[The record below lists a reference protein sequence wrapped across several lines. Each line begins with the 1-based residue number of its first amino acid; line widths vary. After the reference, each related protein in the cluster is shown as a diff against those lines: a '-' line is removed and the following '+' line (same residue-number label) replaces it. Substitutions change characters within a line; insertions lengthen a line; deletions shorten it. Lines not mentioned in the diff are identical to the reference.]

1 MSDTF
6 ENYFL
11 NGTTNYHH
19 CSQLPLQRKLFG
31 NLIPKAKKSTWMLA
45 TERRE
50 REKGPKE
57 EEEEK
62 KNPFFCVRITL
73 GRGKLFRNF

>member
-31 NLIPKAKKSTWMLA
+31 NLIPKAKKSTWRLA

-50 REKGPKE
+50 CEKGPKE
-57 EEEEK
+57 EEEK
-62 KNPFFCVRITL
+62 KKKSTL
-73 GRGKLFRNF
+73 LRKNYTRKRETL